1 MSAISLKKLIKVKVC
16 DYLSTPK
23 TGKLSADIVSGL
35 AIAHQIAVDPHSE
48 EKNSTYNQHFA
59 KVSNSVFVFRF
70 SQTLLFASKLHWIK
84 KITSAKM

>member
-35 AIAHQIAVDPHSE
+35 AIAHQIVLETHGGE
-48 EKNSTYNQHFA
+48 L
-59 KVSNSVFVFRF
+59 KVQSAFGKGLEFRIC
-70 SQTLLFASKLHWIK
+70 L
-84 KITSAKM
+84 